1 MANHIHNSIAFF
13 CDDNRLT
20 EILEAIQC
28 DNDGTNLKYGIGT
41 IDFNKIIPVSDPDDR
56 DDAWNTRCNAFHC
69 SFLWQSYKKLRIGS
83 LYLPKQA

>member
-41 IDFNKIIPVSDPDDR
+41 IDFNKIIPMPNNIYRGDLGIEER
-56 DDAWNTRCNAFHC
+56 
-69 SFLWQSYKKLRIGS
+69 KKYGNNN
-83 LYLPKQA
+83 